1 MAAAMQWSKC
11 SLYSMIATCF
21 LCNYAEM
28 FLKMQVLVDLF
39 LIFEDFSSAVTLTKT
54 VKLVVNCIPAK
65 IYNQEEM
72 GYLDVFF
79 SISRV
84 AG

>member
-1 MAAAMQWSKC
+1 M
-11 SLYSMIATCF
+11 
-21 LCNYAEM
+21 
-28 FLKMQVLVDLF
+28 LVDLI
-39 LIFEDFSSAVTLTKT
+39 LIFEDFSSAVKPTKR
-54 VKLVVNCIPAK
+54 VKLVINCIPAK

>member
-1 MAAAMQWSKC
+1 MFAQQQHAFRV
-11 SLYSMIATCF
+11 T
-21 LCNYAEM
+21 AEM
-28 FLKMQVLVDLF
+28 FLKIQVLVDLI
-39 LIFEDFSSAVTLTKT
+39 LIFEDFSSAVKPTTR
-54 VKLVVNCIPAK
+54 VKLVVNRIPAK

>member
-1 MAAAMQWSKC
+1 M
-11 SLYSMIATCF
+11 
-21 LCNYAEM
+21 
-28 FLKMQVLVDLF
+28 DLF

-79 SISRV
+79 SVSRV

>member
-1 MAAAMQWSKC
+1 M
-11 SLYSMIATCF
+11 
-21 LCNYAEM
+21 
-28 FLKMQVLVDLF
+28 LVDLI
-39 LIFEDFSSAVTLTKT
+39 LIFEDFISAVKPTKR